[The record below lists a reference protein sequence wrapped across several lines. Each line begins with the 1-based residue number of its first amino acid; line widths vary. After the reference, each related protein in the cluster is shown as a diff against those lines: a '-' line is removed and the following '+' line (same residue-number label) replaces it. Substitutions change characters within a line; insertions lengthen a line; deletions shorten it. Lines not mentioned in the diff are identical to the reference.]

1 MNVEEAVGMELSAC
15 RHKKR
20 ISQERLGFDAGVHR
34 TYVSL
39 IERGIKSPTVG
50 VLFRLCRALDAP
62 PVPLPSPSMW
72 LLRCESG
79 DSMATK
85 YRGRRPVWE
94 VANTENR

>member
-39 IERGIKSPTVG
+39 INEGAKGMAGTVYSCHG
-50 VLFRLCRALDAP
+50 AQVVRPRQ
-62 PVPLPSPSMW
+62 VLPSPSYVEWYRRNVFQGRETIMEVTNGCTA
-72 LLRCESG
+72 RCQ
-79 DSMATK
+79 
-85 YRGRRPVWE
+85 
-94 VANTENR
+94 